1 MVARTLSSSLN
12 GINNKI
18 YLRRLAKMQEQNKK
32 PPEYY
37 KNEIKY
43 LDLWIKRNF
52 SDKGREIGCEYESC
66 FVTITK
72 EQLKSLVNAI
82 GDKEELML
90 TGKGW
95 LNDISDP
102 NSSKLHV
109 ELLSHSQSN
118 VDYIEQYNQ
127 RKQNS
132 NYQKPNQSTP
142 SQYLEAKNTPSDTYV
157 TETDYRAKAS
167 QVKTTTDMDDDIP
180 F

>member
-1 MVARTLSSSLN
+1 
-12 GINNKI
+12 
-18 YLRRLAKMQEQNKK
+18 MQEQNKK

-132 NYQKPNQSTP
+132 NYQKPDQSTP

-157 TETDYRAKAS
+157 TETDYRANAS

>member
-1 MVARTLSSSLN
+1 MVARTLGNSLN

-37 KNEIKY
+37 KNDVKY

-82 GDKEELML
+82 GDRDELML

-95 LNDISDP
+95 LNDISDT

-118 VDYIEQYNQ
+118 VDYIEEYNK

-132 NYQKPNQSTP
+132 NYEKPQSTP
-142 SQYLEAKNTPSDTYV
+142 SQYLEAKNNPSNDTFV
-157 TETDYRAKAS
+157 SATDYTAKAS
-167 QVKTTTDMDDDIP
+167 QVKVTTDMDDDIP

>member
-1 MVARTLSSSLN
+1 
-12 GINNKI
+12 
-18 YLRRLAKMQEQNKK
+18 MQEQNKK

-37 KNEIKY
+37 KNDVKY

-66 FVTITK
+66 FVSITK
-72 EQLKSLVNAI
+72 EQLKLLVNAI
-82 GDKEELML
+82 GDKDELML

-118 VDYIEQYNQ
+118 VDYIEEYNK

-132 NYQKPNQSTP
+132 NYEKPQPNIAHTTA
-142 SQYLEAKNTPSDTYV
+142 SQYLEAKNNTSNDSYV
-157 TETDYRAKAS
+157 SETDYTSKAS
-167 QVKTTTDMDDDIP
+167 QVKTTTGMDDDIP